1 MSLFQFHISNKTY
14 IIFITSILWA
24 INFRTSFNNIDNH
37 MDSGSYSS
45 LKFDIHLILVKNIL
59 SIIFILGFIIENQ
72 LNKYDHNQ
80 KEKELVKTIKGNTLI
95 VELKEKKTHNDSIL
109 ESVDKIHQLIST
121 KKKIIFWS
129 KNLLIILV
137 IYFIEEMYFIISNN
151 HILDRLV
158 CPIRNLGIF
167 ISLLIFSPLIIKKK
181 WVLYRHQ
188 LFPLIIILILS
199 FAIILF
205 NLLNIDRFEKIF
217 GFNFLIYLF
226 LFILIGLENALIKY
240 LVDKQFINIFLI
252 LGIKGIIG
260 TIVFT
265 IINIITNKFD
275 FYDFFDNL
283 LEFEYEDMYIEFG
296 YFKKILYVISLL
308 LLSYFKVYTINLFTE
323 NHLLSVLMITDIIF
337 FPFYCI
343 ERFGVQKFGISTP
356 KSFFFNITMGSANFL
371 LMLVF
376 NELLELK
383 FWKLNENFVVNID
396 KRQQM
401 DYLSS
406 TEKINDQMEM
416 SLKDNKEDS
425 IEY

>member
-1 MSLFQFHISNKTY
+1 MSLFQFHINNKTY

-137 IYFIEEMYFIISNN
+137 IYFIEEMYFIIANN

-275 FYDFFDNL
+275 FYDFLDNL

-425 IEY
+425 TEY